1 MKDNLPQRKS
11 IRLKEYDYSEPGYY
25 FLTIC
30 IKNRLHLLG
39 TIVDSKLQFSKE
51 GIIVTKYISSIHET
65 YDNME
70 IDEYT
75 IMPNHIHMILII
87 HKKEKV
93 TLSHIIQQFKGIV
106 TKELGYSIWQKSFHE
121 HIIRNEKQYYII
133 KQYIQNNVANWE
145 NDRYF
150 A

>member
-75 IMPNHIHMILII
+75 IMPNHIVRPGGL
-87 HKKEKV
+87 
-93 TLSHIIQQFKGIV
+93 
-106 TKELGYSIWQKSFHE
+106 YSLVGG
-121 HIIRNEKQYYII
+121 NPT
-133 KQYIQNNVANWE
+133 
-145 NDRYF
+145 
-150 A
+150 